1 MKGMLLCSCG
11 ITWETVS
18 VQQKKHYSDL
28 DHVGLNLVIFLK
40 KWKEIGQ
47 FEQTLTCT
55 ISFRFFFLPLFDILY
70 QIWYWYYDRTFSV
83 VVLCSVVGWLMYYLF
98 FMNMTASSLR
108 SSSKQK
114 EPNRTLLDTLH
125 YRTIYIPYGMETQAN
140 QQEVAPRTQSQI
152 IGWVSSRTHI
162 LLI

>member
-1 MKGMLLCSCG
+1 MVCG
-11 ITWETVS
+11 VVDVLYKLFFIFYVLHVS
-18 VQQKKHYSDL
+18 
-28 DHVGLNLVIFLK
+28 
-40 KWKEIGQ
+40 
-47 FEQTLTCT
+47 
-55 ISFRFFFLPLFDILY
+55 SFR
-70 QIWYWYYDRTFSV
+70 
-83 VVLCSVVGWLMYYLF
+83 
-98 FMNMTASSLR
+98 
-108 SSSKQK
+108 SSKQK